1 MRALAS
7 VSPHRAPDFCTRD
20 SRRPGGSVH
29 QPRGDAEDEVKYE
42 RELRAAL
49 RANPLSFIVPKTF
62 IREFPNVVIY
72 GRREKGPL
80 LRDCWVWKLDSDR
93 RVIQFAHAESGRST
107 TM

>member
-1 MRALAS
+1 M
-7 VSPHRAPDFCTRD
+7 PKMK
-20 SRRPGGSVH
+20 
-29 QPRGDAEDEVKYE
+29 VKYE

-72 GRREKGPL
+72 VGEKKGPL

-93 RVIQFAHAESGRST
+93 RVIQFAHAESGQVDYHVDTNELILNLRGQRP
-107 TM
+107 